1 MGEIPIESR
10 TFQIEDG
17 SLLVLYTDGLVED
30 RQRDIDD
37 GLNFLRD
44 VFDGQAATASLDDLC
59 RAALAGV
66 YAHQQRDD
74 IAILIARLGRI
85 PADHHVTWT
94 LPAELTSAARA
105 RSLIRE
111 PLERWKLGEL
121 IPTTELL
128 VSELVTNAIRHA
140 TGDVTLRMVL
150 EGSLVCEVLDGSAAL
165 PRLRHAGRDEEC
177 GRGLEVV
184 SQFAQRWGARR
195 TPQGKIV
202 WCEQAIPDTGTGRR
216 TGHRAAWPTRTRPA
230 HRAQVA
236 APRVSCLIDSL
247 PFCMIPMRWARR
259 ATELS
264 WVTRMRVSPV
274 SRHSC
279 SSRPMI
285 SSRVPSSRLPVGSS
299 ASSTFGSL
307 TRARAIAT
315 RCCWPPD
322 SSDGQVPGPLA
333 ETDVLQRRRGPRLP
347 VAPPRTP
354 SGTRATSTFS
364 SALQRRDQVEGL
376 EDEPDRAGADL
387 GDLGFPQPRQVL
399 AVELDDARG
408 GPVQPAEDL
417 QQGGLP
423 VPGRALDGQ
432 PLAVVDDQVHAGQ
445 RIDSGRG
452 PSGSSW

>member
-10 TFQIEDG
+10 TFQIEDA

-44 VFDGQAATASLDDLC
+44 VFDGQAATTSLDDLC

-111 PLERWKLGEL
+111 PLERWKLDEL

-202 WCEQAIPDTGTGRR
+202 WCEQAIPDTGTGR
-216 TGHRAAWPTRTRPA
+216 PDRPA
-230 HRAQVA
+230 
-236 APRVSCLIDSL
+236 D
-247 PFCMIPMRWARR
+247 
-259 ATELS
+259 
-264 WVTRMRVSPV
+264 
-274 SRHSC
+274 
-279 SSRPMI
+279 
-285 SSRVPSSRLPVGSS
+285 
-299 ASSTFGSL
+299 
-307 TRARAIAT
+307 
-315 RCCWPPD
+315 
-322 SSDGQVPGPLA
+322 
-333 ETDVLQRRRGPRLP
+333 
-347 VAPPRTP
+347 
-354 SGTRATSTFS
+354 
-364 SALQRRDQVEGL
+364 
-376 EDEPDRAGADL
+376 
-387 GDLGFPQPRQVL
+387 
-399 AVELDDARG
+399 
-408 GPVQPAEDL
+408 
-417 QQGGLP
+417 
-423 VPGRALDGQ
+423 
-432 PLAVVDDQVHAGQ
+432 
-445 RIDSGRG
+445 
-452 PSGSSW
+452 